1 MTHAISDTA
10 RLFLSAEK
18 RHLIDGTWVSSNSKD
33 QDTIIDPST
42 GEPLCTVPSGNA
54 QDIDAAV
61 MAARRAFDEK
71 RWTGKTPAERAQI
84 MWTIADLMLANLE
97 ELAELE
103 SLDGGKPINATT
115 HGEIPAA
122 AEAFR
127 YYAGWCTKIS
137 GQTFTPSIPGLT
149 LQGITQHE
157 PVGVVGLIIPW
168 NGPLVMAAWKLAP
181 ALAAGCSCVLK
192 PAELTPLTAL
202 RLGELMIEAGMP
214 AGVVN
219 IVTGTGQQVGA
230 HLAAHNDVNKI
241 AFTGSTK
248 VGKGLLNAAQDN
260 LKKLSLELGGKS
272 PVIIF
277 DDANLDEA
285 IPGAADAI
293 FSNAGQV
300 CVAGSRLLV
309 QDTVYDDVLTGIK
322 TVAENLSLGP
332 CLDPNTDM
340 GPLISDTQRNRVHNF
355 VELSKKEGA
364 QVIAGGDMYEGPG
377 FYYQP
382 TILGNITPDM
392 TVYREEVFGPVLTVI
407 PFTDFDDALTKAN
420 DSKYGLAS
428 SVWTQNHAQAHNMA
442 YAIKAGIVWINCHG
456 IPDVSMP
463 IGGYKESGWGREL
476 GQQGLSLYLEHK
488 SIMMKL

>member
-1 MTHAISDTA
+1 MPHTLSEPVQA
-10 RLFLSAEK
+10 FLNAEK
-18 RHLIDGTWVSSNSKD
+18 RLLIDGAWVASASTDYND
-33 QDTIIDPST
+33 IIDPSFDT
-42 GEPLCTVPSGNA
+42 TLCSVPSGNTD
-54 QDIDAAV
+54 DIDAAV
-61 MAARRAFDEK
+61 AAARRAYDDK
-71 RWTGKTPAERAQI
+71 RWTGKTPAERAEI
-84 MWTIADLMLANLE
+84 MWSVADLILANLE

-103 SLDGGKPINATT
+103 SIDGGKPINATT

-137 GQTFTPSIPGLT
+137 GQTFTPSIPGLSLHGYT
-149 LQGITQHE
+149 RQE

-181 ALAAGCSCVLK
+181 ALAAGCTCVLK

-202 RLGELMIEAGMP
+202 RLGQLMVEAGIP

-219 IVTGTGQQVGA
+219 IVTGSGKTAGA
-230 HLAAHNDVNKI
+230 HLAAHPAVDKI
-241 AFTGSTK
+241 AFTGSTQ
-248 VGKGLLNAAQDN
+248 VGKGLLLAAQDN

-272 PVIIF
+272 PVIVF

-285 IPGAADAI
+285 IPGSADAI
-293 FSNAGQV
+293 FANAGQV

-309 QDTVYDDVLTGIK
+309 QEKVYDQVLNGIQ
-322 TVAENLSLGP
+322 TIATQMQLGP
-332 CLDPNTDM
+332 CLDPTTDM
-340 GPLISDTQRNRVHNF
+340 GPLISENQRNSVHSF
-355 VELSKKEGA
+355 VEMTVKEGA
-364 QVIAGGDMYEGPG
+364 EVITGGQSPDLPG
-377 FYYQP
+377 YFYQP
-382 TILGNITPDM
+382 TILANITPSM
-392 TVYREEVFGPVLTVI
+392 TVYQEEVFGPVLAVT
-407 PFTDFDDALTKAN
+407 PFSDIDDALAKAN

-428 SVWTQNHAQAHNMA
+428 SVWTQNHACAHHVANEL
-442 YAIKAGIVWINCHG
+442 KAGIVWINCHG

-476 GQQGLSLYLEHK
+476 GQQGLSLYLENK